1 MTHSLAQMKS
11 LKKKKQKSMIQ
22 WQSVTLLQLLLVITK
37 IKCNYFCFKKLTFL
51 KSAPY
56 NTGPNVVTPIVY
68 YGVDC
73 HADDVAGLPAK
84 VADTTFKLNK
94 WFKPIGIY
102 FEASYVTLPCKG
114 KSGTHDMTLP
124 SDSQIK
130 SFLLNEVRPL
140 NPRKFVILVSRK
152 GADAGYAGF
161 HYLNAKYGYFHYN
174 SMTSNILA
182 AHELGH
188 GFGLQQ
194 FVKNLNLLIIFIF

>member
-1 MTHSLAQMKS
+1 
-11 LKKKKQKSMIQ
+11 
-22 WQSVTLLQLLLVITK
+22 
-37 IKCNYFCFKKLTFL
+37 
-51 KSAPY
+51 
-56 NTGPNVVTPIVY
+56 
-68 YGVDC
+68 
-73 HADDVAGLPAK
+73 
-84 VADTTFKLNK
+84 
-94 WFKPIGIY
+94 
-102 FEASYVTLPCKG
+102 
-114 KSGTHDMTLP
+114 MTLP

-194 FVKNLNLLIIFIF
+194 FVKNLNLLIIFHFLVHFIEQLLHFQVVPVQKMITHQMILEVIIVQIHQVVLKLHQEQLIFQLHL